1 MRQPNERIRNSHI
14 ILSRCSYFLDLS
26 YLFNDKILDV
36 SSCEFSNALVMLV
49 PHIYERHQTSLKRPV
64 HFAHKC
70 VNKPYSSYSLGVLRW
85 FTIHS

>member
-26 YLFNDKILDV
+26 YLFNDKTLDV

-49 PHIYERHQTSLKRPV
+49 PHIYVRHQTSLKRPV
-64 HFAHKC
+64 RALC
-70 VNKPYSSYSLGVLRW
+70 
-85 FTIHS
+85 TQMC